1 MNNQNLTN
9 VNCNNKIEVEPL
21 RLQPR
26 KQNSSV
32 LICGY
37 VLLGVLL
44 LLSCVLLWCIE
55 ERSLILTLEL
65 CLYAVVGVAIYFLY
79 RLVDSRNRYEQ
90 EELKAISSLE
100 RKIAEE
106 VVMRNIK
113 IKEKYLEADI
123 DIYKANVKSEVDQDS
138 VKK

>member
-1 MNNQNLTN
+1 
-9 VNCNNKIEVEPL
+9 
-21 RLQPR
+21 
-26 KQNSSV
+26 
-32 LICGY
+32 
-37 VLLGVLL
+37 
-44 LLSCVLLWCIE
+44 
-55 ERSLILTLEL
+55 
-65 CLYAVVGVAIYFLY
+65 
-79 RLVDSRNRYEQ
+79 VDSRNRYEQ